1 MLRRAGHEADHV
13 FDLGLLAK
21 PDVQIWSHA
30 ERTGA
35 IILTKDSDFAAMRLR
50 GEKGPAVVWLQPGN
64 VTNAKLERTLKSSLP
79 EIVAAVGV
87 GETLI
92 ELR

>member
-1 MLRRAGHEADHV
+1 MLRRGGHDADHV

-35 IILTKDSDFAAMRLR
+35 IILTKDSDFAALRLR
-50 GEKGPAVVWLQPGN
+50 SETGPAVVWLRLGN
-64 VTNAKLERTLKSSLP
+64 LTNAKLERVLKSALP
-79 EIVAAVGV
+79 EIVSATNA
-87 GETLI
+87 GERLI
-92 ELR
+92 EIA